1 MTDLSNLLVSFN
13 KQECKGIF
21 YRYTESN
28 YKGEYGRMVF
38 SKEIRPLKR
47 ISCPGCEK
55 CGVEKDLLDSLMSD
69 CPNQAIIFNNH
80 VKNDDIVKLL
90 LIEDSRDR
98 ETNTI
103 DTYHYEAYVV
113 TIKD

>member
-28 YKGEYGRMVF
+28 YKGEYGRIVF

-55 CGVEKDLLDSLMSD
+55 CGSEKDLLDSLMSE
-69 CPNQAIIFNNH
+69 CPNKAIIFNDS
-80 VKNDDIVKLL
+80 VKNDDIIKLV
-90 LIEDSRDR
+90 LIEDSHDR
-98 ETNTI
+98 ETGVI
-103 DTYHYEAYVV
+103 DACHYEAYVV
-113 TIKD
+113 TFKE